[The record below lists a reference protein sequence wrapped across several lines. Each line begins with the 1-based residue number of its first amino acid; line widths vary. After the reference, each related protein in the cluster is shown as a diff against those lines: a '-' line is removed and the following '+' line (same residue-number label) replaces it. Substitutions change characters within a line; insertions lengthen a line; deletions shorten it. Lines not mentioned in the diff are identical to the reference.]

1 MKRIKSIGS
10 KCKIVIFIV
19 MFTLILT
26 IVNLIWVLGGRIN
39 SLIGL
44 IGILLY
50 SFAVGI
56 KVGGKATSKGYLE
69 GLKTG
74 LINVVILYGM
84 GLLFGEFRIV
94 LKKIIYYAVI
104 VLMTIL
110 GSIIGINRKKN

>member
-1 MKRIKSIGS
+1 MKRLKWIVG
-10 KCKIVIFIV
+10 KCKIVIFV
-19 MFTLILT
+19 VVFTLILT
-26 IVNLIWVLGGRIN
+26 IINLIWTLGGRVN

-69 GLKTG
+69 GLKAG

-84 GLLFGEFRIV
+84 GLCFLEFKIV

-110 GSIIGINRKKN
+110 GSIIGINRKKS